1 MKNTKKLLALLLAM
15 VLCFG
20 MLAACGDN
28 SANNSNPPS
37 NSPSGQQSTPPTQ
50 SQTPDPVQ
58 STYDPATDTLTV
70 GTSYFDGKFS
80 SFFYTNDYESQVLSL
95 IVGGM
100 YGTDRVGAPVFK
112 ALTGETRE
120 YNGVEYKYEN
130 GVSDVDVVDN
140 PDGTVTYKFKMR
152 EDLVFSD
159 GVPVTIDDAIFS
171 MYVQLDPT
179 FDGVSSLPSL
189 PIVGLA
195 AYQGSMQTKSSLIA
209 AAGRDNADFSNWTQD
224 DQNAFWAAVDDGGA
238 KFVQGIVDYCIAA
251 GYATAETDLSE
262 VAPLWGFEVPQGATT
277 ADWFVIIGDAY
288 GWNFSSMEAE
298 AGSSDPL
305 SVLLPENVYA
315 MATQG
320 IAVGEDVPNVS
331 GIVRTGDYSMEV
343 TLERLDVQAQ
353 YQLGISI
360 NPVHY
365 YGDTAQYDYANNKFG
380 FPKGDLSIVRA
391 KTPTP
396 IGFGPY
402 TFVSW
407 ENNTV
412 TLKANP
418 NYYLGEP
425 KIKNI
430 VWRSMDDKDLIPALE
445 AGTVDVVSPSYN
457 KQAVEQITKINNGEG
472 VTGSVITTNSVA
484 NLGYG
489 YAGIAAKNI
498 KVGDD
503 SGSEASKNL
512 RKAICTEVAV
522 YRSLA
527 VDSYYGSE
535 LANVINYPISDT
547 SWAAPRVTDEGY
559 QEAFSVDVNGDPIY
573 TDGMSAD
580 ERYAAAQKAA
590 LGFLEAAG
598 YTVENGKVTAA
609 PEGAKMDYMVTVVG
623 AGTGDH
629 PAFLALS
636 EASKSLKEIGFNL
649 IVNDISDFSQLSNS
663 VNSGEAEM
671 FAMAWQA
678 TPDPDMYQIY
688 HSQGGSNEKSYWVK
702 DAELDELIMAARS
715 SSDQTY
721 RKTIYKE
728 CLDIVADWAVE
739 IPLYQRQNA
748 ICFST
753 ERINIST
760 LTPAIT
766 TYWSWYNDIEQLEM
780 N

>member
-1 MKNTKKLLALLLAM
+1 MKNAKKLLALLLALVM
-15 VLCFG
+15 CLG
-20 MLAACGDN
+20 MLSACGSKTNGD
-28 SANNSNPPS
+28 AD
-37 NSPSGQQSTPPTQ
+37 PTA
-50 SQTPDPVQ
+50 TPDSNVSEPGTDEQ
-58 STYDPATDTLTV
+58 GPKLDTLTI

-152 EDLVFSD
+152 EDLKFSD
-159 GVPVTIDDAIFS
+159 GEPVTIDDAIFS

-195 AYQGSMQTKSSLIA
+195 DYLGSMQPKGSLIA
-209 AAGRDNADFSNWTQD
+209 AAGPDNTDFTFWTEAE
-224 DQNAFWAAVDDGGA
+224 QNTFWNEAAP
-238 KFVQGIVDYCIAA
+238 AA
-251 GYATAETDLSE
+251 GAEFAQTIISYLEANGYSGTVAE
-262 VAPLWGFEVPQGATT
+262 LAPLWGYEVAEDATVADFWDAIVDNFDGDIVT
-277 ADWFVIIGDAY
+277 AVDVETAGTSFWSLVPAEYQVGVET
-288 GWNFSSMEAE
+288 GEA
-298 AGSSDPL
+298 A
-305 SVLLPENVYA
+305 
-315 MATQG
+315 
-320 IAVGEDVPNVS
+320 PNVA

-360 NPVHY
+360 NPMHY
-365 YGDTAQYDYANNKFG
+365 YGDPAQYDYDNNKFG
-380 FPKGDLSIVRA
+380 FTKGDLSIVRD
-391 KTPTP
+391 KTPSP

-430 VWRSMDDKDLIPALE
+430 VFRSMDDKDLIPALE
-445 AGTVDVVSPSYN
+445 AGTVDIVSPSYN
-457 KQAVEQITKINNGEG
+457 KQAVEQISKINNGEG
-472 VTGSVITTNSVA
+472 VTGSVITTQSVA

-559 QEAFSVDVNGDPIY
+559 REAFSVDVNGDPIY
-573 TDGMSAD
+573 TDGMSAE

-598 YTVENGKVTAA
+598 YTVSDGKVTAA
-609 PEGAKMDYMVTVVG
+609 PEGAKMDYVVTVVG

-636 EASKSLKEIGFNL
+636 EASKALNEIGFNL

-663 VNSGEAEM
+663 VNAGEAEM

-688 HSQGGSNEKSYWVK
+688 HSNGGSNEKSYWVK

-715 SSDQTY
+715 SNDQTY

-753 ERINIST
+753 ERINIDT

>member
-1 MKNTKKLLALLLAM
+1 MKNAKKLLALLLALVM
-15 VLCFG
+15 CLG
-20 MLAACGDN
+20 LLAGC
-28 SANNSNPPS
+28 NNSNS
-37 NSPSGQQSTPPTQ
+37 ASTPAD
-50 SQTPDPVQ
+50 STPSSSDSADQPEEGKL
-58 STYDPATDTLTV
+58 DTLTI

-80 SFFYTNDYESQVLSL
+80 SFFYTNDYENQVLGLVCGS
-95 IVGGM
+95 M
-100 YGTDRVGAPVFK
+100 YGIDRVGAPVLK

-120 YNGVEYKYEN
+120 YNGVDYTYDN

-159 GVPVTIDDAIFS
+159 GEPVTIDDAIFS

-179 FDGVSSLPSL
+179 FDGVSSLTSL

-195 AYQGSMQTKSSLIA
+195 EYQNSMKSKSSLIG
-209 AAGRDNADFSNWTQD
+209 AAGRDNTDFSNWTEEEQK
-224 DQNAFWAAVDDGGA
+224 AFWAAVDDGGA
-238 KFVQGIVDYCIAA
+238 QFVQGIVDYLVE
-251 GYATAETDLSE
+251 AEANSADDDLSV
-262 VAPLWGFEVPQGATT
+262 VAPNWGFEVPQGATA
-277 ADWFVIIGDAY
+277 ADWFEIIGNQYD
-288 GWNFSSMEAE
+288 WNFAAMEAE
-298 AGSSDPL
+298 IGNSDAL
-305 SVLLPENVYA
+305 ADLIPEDVYS
-315 MATQG
+315 MTTEG
-320 IAVGEDVPNVS
+320 IAVGEDVPNIS
-331 GIVRTGDYSMEV
+331 GIQRTGDYSMEV
-343 TLERLDVQAQ
+343 TLEHLDVQAQ
-353 YQLGISI
+353 YQLGVTI
-360 NPVHY
+360 NPLHY
-365 YGDTAQYDYANNKFG
+365 YGDAAQYDYDNNKFG
-380 FPKGDLSIVRA
+380 FPKGDVSIVRD
-391 KTPTP
+391 KTSVPV
-396 IGFGPY
+396 GFGPY

-412 TLKANP
+412 TLQANP

-445 AGTVDVVSPSYN
+445 AGTVDIISPSYN
-457 KQAVEQITKINNGEG
+457 KQAVEQITQINNGEG
-472 VTGSVITTNSVA
+472 VTGSVITTQSVA

-547 SWAAPRVTDEGY
+547 SWAAPQVTDEGY
-559 QEAFSVDVNGDPIY
+559 REAFSVDVNGDPIY
-573 TDGMSAD
+573 TDGMSAE
-580 ERYAAAQKAA
+580 ERYAAAQQAA

-598 YTVENGKVTAA
+598 YTVEDGKVTAA
-609 PEGAKMDYMVTVVG
+609 PEGAKLDYTVTVVG
-623 AGTGDH
+623 AGIGDH

-636 EASKSLKEIGFNL
+636 EASKALKEIGFNL
-649 IVNDISDFSQLSNS
+649 VVNDISDFSQMSNA
-663 VNSGEAEM
+663 VNAGEAEM
-671 FAMAWQA
+671 FAMAWNA

-702 DAELDELIMAARS
+702 DAELDELIMAARNS
-715 SSDQTY
+715 NDQTY

-728 CLDIVADWAVE
+728 CLDIVADWAVA

-753 ERINIST
+753 ERVNIDT

-766 TYWSWYNDIEQLEM
+766 TYWNWYSDIEKLEM

>member
-37 NSPSGQQSTPPTQ
+37 NSPSGQESTPPTQ
-50 SQTPDPVQ
+50 SQSPE
-58 STYDPATDTLTV
+58 PAPAGPALDTLTI

-80 SFFYTNDYESQVLSL
+80 SFFYTNAYENDMLSF

-130 GVSDVDVVDN
+130 GVADVDVVDN
-140 PDGTVTYKFKMR
+140 PDGSVTYKFKMR
-152 EDLVFSD
+152 EDLKFSD
-159 GVPVTIDDAIFS
+159 GEPVTIDDAIFS

-224 DQNAFWAAVDDGGA
+224 EQNAFWAAVDDGGA
-238 KFVQGIVDYCIAA
+238 KFAQGIVDYCIAA
-251 GYATAETDLSE
+251 GYATADTDLSE
-262 VAPLWGFEVPQGATT
+262 VAPLWGFEVPAGATT
-277 ADWFVIIGDAY
+277 VDWFVIIGDAY
-288 GWNFSSMEAE
+288 DWNFSAMEAE
-298 AGSSDPL
+298 VGNSDAL
-305 SVLLPENVYA
+305 ADLIPENVYA

-320 IAVGEDVPNVS
+320 VAVGEDVPNVS

-343 TLERLDVQAQ
+343 TLEQLDVQAQ

-365 YGDTAQYDYANNKFG
+365 YGDMAQYDYANNKFG

-391 KTPTP
+391 KTPSP

-425 KIKNI
+425 KIQNI
-430 VWRSMDDKDLIPALE
+430 VWRSMDDQDLIPALE
-445 AGTVDVVSPSYN
+445 AGTVDVISPSYN

-472 VTGSVITTNSVA
+472 VTGSVITTQSVA

-522 YRSLA
+522 YRNLA

-598 YTVENGKVTAA
+598 YTVADGEVTAA
-609 PEGAKMDYMVTVVG
+609 PAGAKMDYEVTVVG

-636 EASKSLKEIGFNL
+636 EASKALKEIGFNL
-649 IVNDISDFSQLSNS
+649 IVNDISDFSQLSNA
-663 VNSGEAEM
+663 VNAGEAEM
-671 FAMAWQA
+671 FAMAWNA
-678 TPDPDMYQIY
+678 IPDPDMFQIY

-702 DAELDELIMAARS
+702 DATLDELIMAARS
-715 SSDQTY
+715 SNDQTY

-766 TYWSWYNDIEQLEM
+766 TYWSWFNDIEKLEM

>member
-1 MKNTKKLLALLLAM
+1 MKNAKKLLALLLALVM
-15 VLCFG
+15 CLG
-20 MLAACGDN
+20 MLSACG
-28 SANNSNPPS
+28 SKS
-37 NSPSGQQSTPPTQ
+37 NSDADPTA
-50 SQTPDPVQ
+50 TPDSNASEPGTDEQ
-58 STYDPATDTLTV
+58 GPKLDTLTI

-80 SFFYTNDYESQVLSL
+80 SFFYTNAYESDVLSF

-112 ALTGETRE
+112 ALTGETRA

-130 GVSDVDVVDN
+130 GVSDVDVVEN
-140 PDGTVTYKFKMR
+140 SDGTVTYKFKMR
-152 EDLVFSD
+152 EDLKFSD
-159 GVPVTIDDAIFS
+159 GEPVTIDDAIFS

-195 AYQGSMQTKSSLIA
+195 DYLGSMQPKGSLIA
-209 AAGRDNADFSNWTQD
+209 AAGPDNTDFTFWTEAEQNTFWNDVVPASGEQFAQTILDYLEANGYSGTVAEQAPNWGYEVAEDATVADFWDAIVDNFDGDIVT
-224 DQNAFWAAVDDGGA
+224 AVDVETAGTSFWSLVPAEYQVG
-238 KFVQGIVDYCIAA
+238 VETGEAA
-251 GYATAETDLSE
+251 
-262 VAPLWGFEVPQGATT
+262 
-277 ADWFVIIGDAY
+277 
-288 GWNFSSMEAE
+288 
-298 AGSSDPL
+298 
-305 SVLLPENVYA
+305 
-315 MATQG
+315 
-320 IAVGEDVPNVS
+320 PNVA

-343 TLERLDVQAQ
+343 TLEQLDVQAQ

-360 NPVHY
+360 NPMHY
-365 YGDTAQYDYANNKFG
+365 YGDPAQYDYDNNKFG
-380 FPKGDLSIVRA
+380 FTKGDLSIVRD
-391 KTPTP
+391 KTPSP

-430 VWRSMDDKDLIPALE
+430 VFRSMDDKDLIPALE

-457 KQAVEQITKINNGEG
+457 KQAVEQISKINNGEG
-472 VTGSVITTNSVA
+472 VTGSVITTQSVA

-547 SWAAPRVTDEGY
+547 SWAAPQVTDEGY
-559 QEAFSVDVNGDPIY
+559 REAFSVDVNGDPIY
-573 TDGMSAD
+573 TDGMSAE

-598 YTVENGKVTAA
+598 YTVEDGKVTAA
-609 PEGAKMDYMVTVVG
+609 PEGAKMDYVVTVVG

-636 EASKSLKEIGFNL
+636 EASKALNEIGFNL
-649 IVNDISDFSQLSNS
+649 IVNDISDFAQMSNA
-663 VNSGEAEM
+663 VNAGEAEM
-671 FAMAWQA
+671 FAMAWNA

-715 SSDQTY
+715 STDQTY

-766 TYWSWYNDIEQLEM
+766 TYWSWYNDIEKLEM

>member
-1 MKNTKKLLALLLAM
+1 MKNAKKLLALLLALVM
-15 VLCFG
+15 CVGL
-20 MLAACGDN
+20 LAGCNG
-28 SANNSNPPS
+28 SSS
-37 NSPSGQQSTPPTQ
+37 STPAE
-50 SQTPDPVQ
+50 STPSS
-58 STYDPATDTLTV
+58 STTDQPAEAKLDTLTV

-95 IVGGM
+95 IVGAM
-100 YGTDRVGAPVFK
+100 YGTDRVGAPVLK

-120 YNGVEYKYEN
+120 YDGVDYTYDN

-140 PDGTVTYKFKMR
+140 PDGSVTYKFKMR

-159 GVPVTIDDAIFS
+159 GEPVTIDDAIFS

-195 AYQGSMQTKSSLIA
+195 EYQGSMQSKASLIG
-209 AAGRDNADFSNWTQD
+209 AAGRDNAEFTNWTQEEQD
-224 DQNAFWAAVDDGGA
+224 AFWAAVDDGGA
-238 KFVQGIVDYCIAA
+238 AFVQGIVDYLVE
-251 GYATAETDLSE
+251 AEANSADDDLSKM
-262 VAPLWGFEVPQGATT
+262 APNWGFEVPEGATT
-277 ADWFVIIGDAY
+277 ADWFEIIGNQY
-288 GWNFSSMEAE
+288 GWNFSAMEAE
-298 AGSSDPL
+298 VGNSDPL
-305 SVLLPENVYA
+305 SVLIPEDVYA
-315 MATQG
+315 MAIQG
-320 IAVGEDVPNVS
+320 VVVGEDVPNVS
-331 GIVRTGDYSMEV
+331 GIVRTGDYTMEV
-343 TLERLDVQAQ
+343 TLEKLDVQAQ
-353 YQLGISI
+353 YQLGIAI
-360 NPVHY
+360 NPLHY
-365 YGDTAQYDYANNKFG
+365 YGDPDQYDYDNNKFG
-380 FPKGDLSIVRA
+380 FPKGDLSIVRE
-391 KTPTP
+391 KTPSP

-412 TLKANP
+412 TLRANP

-445 AGTVDVVSPSYN
+445 AGTVDIISPSYN
-457 KQAVEQITKINNGEG
+457 KQAVEQISKINNGEG
-472 VTGSVITTNSVA
+472 VTGSVITTQSVA

-498 KVGDD
+498 CVGGD

-535 LANVINYPISDT
+535 LAYVINYPISDT

-573 TDGMSAD
+573 TDGMSAE
-580 ERYAAAQKAA
+580 ERYAAAQQAA

-598 YTVENGKVTAA
+598 YTVEDGKVTAA
-609 PEGAKMDYMVTVVG
+609 PEGAKMDYTVTVIG

-636 EASKSLKEIGFNL
+636 EASKALKEIGFNL
-649 IVNDISDFSQLSNS
+649 VVNDINDFSQLSNA

-678 TPDPDMYQIY
+678 TPDPDMFQIY

-715 SSDQTY
+715 SNDQTY

-753 ERINIST
+753 ERVNIDT

-766 TYWSWYNDIEQLEM
+766 TYWNWYNDIEQLEM

>member
-1 MKNTKKLLALLLAM
+1 MKNAKKLLALLLALVM
-15 VLCFG
+15 CLG
-20 MLAACGDN
+20 LLAGC
-28 SANNSNPPS
+28 S
-37 NSPSGQQSTPPTQ
+37 NSESASTPAD
-50 SQTPDPVQ
+50 STPSSSD
-58 STYDPATDTLTV
+58 STDQPAEAKLDTLTI

-95 IVGGM
+95 VCGSM
-100 YGTDRVGAPVFK
+100 YGIDRVGAPVLK

-120 YNGVEYKYEN
+120 YNGVDYVYDN

-152 EDLVFSD
+152 DDLMFSD
-159 GVPVTIDDAIFS
+159 GEPVTIDDAIFS

-195 AYQGSMQTKSSLIA
+195 EYQNSMKSKSSLIG
-209 AAGRDNADFSNWTQD
+209 AAGRDNTDFTNWTEEEQK
-224 DQNAFWAAVDDGGA
+224 AFWAAVDDGGA
-238 KFVQGIVDYCIAA
+238 QFVQGIVDYLVE
-251 GYATAETDLSE
+251 AEACSADDDLSV
-262 VAPLWGFEVPQGATT
+262 VAPNWGFEVPQGATT
-277 ADWFVIIGDAY
+277 VDWFEIIGNQYD
-288 GWNFSSMEAE
+288 WNFTAMEAE
-298 AGSSDPL
+298 IGNSDAL
-305 SVLLPENVYA
+305 ADLIPEDVYS
-315 MATQG
+315 MTTQG
-320 IAVGEDVPNVS
+320 IAVGEDVPNIS
-331 GIVRTGDYSMEV
+331 GIQRTGDYTMEV
-343 TLERLDVQAQ
+343 TLEHLDVQAQ
-353 YQLGISI
+353 YQLGVTI
-360 NPVHY
+360 NPLHY
-365 YGDTAQYDYANNKFG
+365 YGDAAQYDYDNNKFG
-380 FPKGDLSIVRA
+380 FPKGDLTIVRD
-391 KTPTP
+391 KTPVP

-412 TLKANP
+412 TLQANP

-445 AGTVDVVSPSYN
+445 AGTVDIISPSYN
-457 KQAVEQITKINNGEG
+457 KQAVEQITQINNGEG
-472 VTGSVITTNSVA
+472 VTGSVITTQSVA

-498 KVGDD
+498 KVGED

-522 YRSLA
+522 YRNLA

-547 SWAAPRVTDEGY
+547 SWAAPQVTDEGY
-559 QEAFSVDVNGDPIY
+559 REAFSVDVNGDPIY
-573 TDGMSAD
+573 TDGMSAE
-580 ERYAAAQKAA
+580 ERYAAAQQAA

-598 YTVENGKVTAA
+598 YTVEDGKVTAA
-609 PEGAKMDYMVTVVG
+609 PEGAKMDYTVTVVG

-636 EASKSLKEIGFNL
+636 EASKALKEIGFNL
-649 IVNDISDFSQLSNS
+649 VVNDISDFSQMTNA
-663 VNSGEAEM
+663 VNAGEAEM
-671 FAMAWQA
+671 YAMAWQA

-702 DAELDELIMAARS
+702 DAELDELIMEARNS
-715 SSDQTY
+715 NDQTY

-753 ERINIST
+753 ERVNIDT

-766 TYWSWYNDIEQLEM
+766 TYWNWYNDIEKLEM

>member
-1 MKNTKKLLALLLAM
+1 MKNAKKLLALLLALVM
-15 VLCFG
+15 CVGL
-20 MLAACGDN
+20 LAGC
-28 SANNSNPPS
+28 NNSNSEPAS
-37 NSPSGQQSTPPTQ
+37 TADSTPTSSSDNTDQ
-50 SQTPDPVQ
+50 
-58 STYDPATDTLTV
+58 PAEPKLDTLTI

-80 SFFYTNDYESQVLSL
+80 RFFYTNAYENDVLSL
-95 IVGGM
+95 VCGAM
-100 YGTDRVGAPVFK
+100 YGTDRVGAPVLK

-120 YNGVEYKYEN
+120 YNGVDYAYDN

-159 GVPVTIDDAIFS
+159 GEPVTIDDAIFS

-195 AYQGSMQTKSSLIA
+195 EYQNSMQTKSSLIA
-209 AAGRDNADFSNWTQD
+209 AAGRDNTDFTNWTEEEQT
-224 DQNAFWAAVDDGGA
+224 AFWAAVDDGGA
-238 KFVQGIVDYCIAA
+238 AFVQGIVDYLV
-251 GYATAETDLSE
+251 AEEYNSEDDDLS
-262 VAPLWGFEVPQGATT
+262 VMAPNWGFEVPEGATT
-277 ADWFVIIGDAY
+277 ADWFVIIGDTY
-288 GWNFSSMEAE
+288 GWNFADMEAE
-298 AGSSDPL
+298 AGMSDPL
-305 SVLLPENVYA
+305 SVLLPEDVYA
-315 MATQG
+315 MATEG
-320 IAVGEDVPNVS
+320 VAVGEDVPNVS
-331 GIVRTGDYSMEV
+331 GIVKTGDYTMEV
-343 TLERLDVQAQ
+343 TLTQLDVQAQ
-353 YQLGISI
+353 YQLGITI
-360 NPVHY
+360 NPLHY
-365 YGDTAQYDYANNKFG
+365 YGDPAQYDYDNNQFG
-380 FPKGDLSIVRA
+380 FPKGDLSIVRD
-391 KTPTP
+391 KTPVP

-412 TLKANP
+412 TLRANP

-430 VWRSMDDKDLIPALE
+430 VWRSMDDQDLIPALE
-445 AGTVDVVSPSYN
+445 AGTVDIVSPSYN

-472 VTGSVITTNSVA
+472 VVGSVITTQSVA

-498 KVGDD
+498 CVGDEW
-503 SGSEASKNL
+503 GSEASKNL

-547 SWAAPRVTDEGY
+547 SWAAPQVTDEGY
-559 QEAFSVDVNGDPIY
+559 REAFSVDVNGDPIY
-573 TDGMSAD
+573 TDGMSAE
-580 ERYAAAQKAA
+580 ERYAAAQQAA

-598 YTVENGKVTAA
+598 YTVEDGKVTAA
-609 PEGAKMDYMVTVVG
+609 PEGAKMDYTVTVVG

-636 EASKSLKEIGFNL
+636 EASKALQEIGFNL
-649 IVNDISDFSQLSNS
+649 VVNDISDFSQMTNA
-663 VNSGEAEM
+663 VNAGEAEM
-671 FAMAWQA
+671 FAMAWNA
-678 TPDPDMYQIY
+678 TPDPDMFQIY

-702 DAELDELIMAARS
+702 DAELDELIMEARS
-715 SSDQTY
+715 SNDQTF

-753 ERINIST
+753 ERVNIDT